1 MAADASPSTVVG
13 SLDELKR
20 VKDVEREWDERV
32 RDAHARADTAL
43 QHLREDADARIALA
57 RTAARQSREERVRAA
72 QQEGDREAAQ
82 ILAAGA
88 TEAEQVAA
96 GTGSAP
102 AEQREAI
109 LRAVLGEF
117 LTDGSA

>member
-1 MAADASPSTVVG
+1 MSESAPPPTTVG

-32 RDAHARADTAL
+32 RTARAQADAAL
-43 QHLREDADARIALA
+43 QRLREDASGRIALA

-82 ILAAGA
+82 ILASGSV
-88 TEAEQVAA
+88 EVAEVAA

-102 AEQREAI
+102 VERREAI
-109 LRAVLGEF
+109 LRAVLEEF
-117 LTDGSA
+117 LPDGSA